1 MQPVARFGDTIITGH
16 ACDVTST
23 LIGFQGSAAGV
34 FVNGLG
40 IQVLGDL
47 VAPHTILVGTACVPH
62 PAFVMTGSSTVFA
75 GGIPVARVT
84 DIADLGMIITGSPDV
99 FAG

>member
-1 MQPVARFGDTIITGH
+1 MQPVARFGDTILTGH
-16 ACDVTST
+16 ACDVTAT

-34 FVNGLG
+34 FVNGLA
-40 IQVLGDL
+40 IQVLGDI

-62 PAFVMTGSSTVFA
+62 PAFIVGGSSTVFA

-84 DIADLGMIITGSPDV
+84 DPADLGIIITGSPDV